1 MFKRFVMLAL
11 IFTPIVILSTISIKQ
26 FKENQMYES
35 YIFNNVSNNT
45 QETVNSIVQIDQ
57 IFKEILE
64 NDRITKDQVHLLETY
79 YSSILFSY
87 QRNSNLANQFNR
99 RVESDSESVKN
110 SLRSISNFFEKIEK
124 ESFKS
129 EDESIAITSALRGKM
144 FKFKELNGLWIK
156 DAMKIKGVKQEGSK
170 VVFNS
175 KQYRNYYENRSIN
188 NEFWVDLL
196 KDINKSYKVY
206 IDKHNL
212 IDIKSLL

>member
-45 QETVNSIVQIDQ
+45 QETLNSIVQIDQ

-144 FKFKELNGLWIK
+144 FKLKELNGLWIK

-196 KDINKSYKVY
+196 KDINKSYEVY